1 MVAKLEGSAQPVGG
15 TERILSLDIM
25 RGFAIFGIFLVN
37 MEDFRAPWLYLDI
50 GQIWDRPVDIAVQR
64 FIDIFAQASFYTLF
78 SFLFGYG
85 MIIFMERAE
94 RKGYSASLLFS
105 RRLAV
110 LLIIGIIHAFFIW
123 HGDILITYSL
133 LGFFLIPFYKS
144 SSRALVYTALA
155 LIAAKVLVI
164 GMMLSL
170 VSVTQTGT
178 EYGTTKHPMVNESI
192 EVYGEGTYGEITSR
206 RIEDWSYVNIAGG
219 AGPVFLFLS
228 LFPMFL
234 LGAAASKFRLFQ
246 DSSGHYRFILNIWM
260 VSLVFAIVFKFLPY
274 VIGRTPAADYF
285 QDEIGG
291 PAAALLY
298 ASSVVLLT
306 RRKTFV
312 SCMRPFAAVGKL
324 SISNYLLQSVIG
336 TLIFYSYGL
345 GLYGKVG
352 PVPGTLLVI
361 GIFGL
366 QAAASSWWIKRYRF
380 GPVEWLWRSLTYGS
394 FQRFKRLET
403 EKEG

>member
-1 MVAKLEGSAQPVGG
+1 MVAKLEGKAQPVGG
-15 TERILSLDIM
+15 KERILSLDII

-50 GQIWDRPVDIAVQR
+50 GQIWDRPADIAVQR

-94 RKGYSASLLFS
+94 AKGFAASRLFA

-110 LLIIGIIHAFFIW
+110 LLIIGILHAFFIW
-123 HGDILITYSL
+123 HGDILITYSII
-133 LGFFLIPFYKS
+133 GFILILFHKRS
-144 SSRALVYTALA
+144 ARTLALTALA
-155 LIAAKVLVI
+155 IIAVKVLLI
-164 GMMLSL
+164 GMMLTA
-170 VSVTQTGT
+170 VSMTDSGM
-178 EYGTTKHPMVNESI
+178 EYNVSKHPMVYESI
-192 EVYGEGTYGEITSR
+192 EIYGSGTYGEITSQ
-206 RIEDWSYVNIAGG
+206 RIKDWSYVNIAGG

-234 LGAAASKFRLFQ
+234 LGAAASKICLFQ
-246 DSSGHYRFILNIWM
+246 DTEDHHGFLLKIWIAAFA
-260 VSLVFAIVFKFLPY
+260 FAIVFKFLPY
-274 VIGRTPAADYF
+274 VIGHSPAADYF

-291 PAAALLY
+291 PAAALFY
-298 ASSVVLLT
+298 ASSIVLFT
-306 RRKTFV
+306 KKKTF
-312 SCMRPFAAVGKL
+312 SRLMSPFAAVGKM

-345 GLYGKVG
+345 GLYGEVG
-352 PVPGTLLVI
+352 PVPGTILVI
-361 GIFGL
+361 CIFGL
-366 QAAASSWWIKRYRF
+366 QAAASIWWIKRYRF
-380 GPVEWLWRSLTYGS
+380 GPVEWLWRGLTYGS